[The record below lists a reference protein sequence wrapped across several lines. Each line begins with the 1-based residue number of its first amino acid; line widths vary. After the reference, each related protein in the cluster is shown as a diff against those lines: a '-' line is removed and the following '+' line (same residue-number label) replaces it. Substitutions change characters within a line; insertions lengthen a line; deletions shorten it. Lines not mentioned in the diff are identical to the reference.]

1 MITIE
6 FVLFDCMETIV
17 DMTQLPIRRDYAFW
31 AYSGSGAEY
40 LWNDFEEFFDEY
52 RLAAE
57 SIDSKSPQYKE
68 HSMTLRFKLMLDRRN
83 TKEDRKKLLERIH
96 QNYWK
101 NYSGRCY
108 VEDETAEILKYL
120 SNRYKL
126 GVVSNFMVEDG
137 IEDLLNKTGITDYF
151 QFVVTSVKN
160 GWRKPHRNI
169 YDEAVKKAG
178 VGPQDICFV
187 GDDYICDYEGPVKMG
202 IRAFLYDR
210 KVKYPGLSDRI
221 THLTE
226 LKQFL

>member
-17 DMTQLPIRRDYAFW
+17 DMTELPVRRDYAFW
-31 AYSGSGAEY
+31 AYSGSGVEY

-52 RLAAE
+52 KLAAE
-57 SIDSKSPQYKE
+57 SIDSMSPQHKE
-68 HSMTLRFKLMLDRRN
+68 HSMALRFKFMLDRRN
-83 TKEDRKKLLERIH
+83 TSEDSKQLLECIH

-108 VEDETAEILKYL
+108 VEDETVEILKYL
-120 SNRYKL
+120 SNKYKL
-126 GVVSNFMVEDG
+126 GVVSNFMVDDG
-137 IEDLLNKTGITDYF
+137 IEDLLNKADIADYF

-169 YDEAVKKAG
+169 YDEAVKKAN
-178 VGPQDICFV
+178 VSPEDICFV
-187 GDDYICDYEGPVKMG
+187 GDDYICDYEGPGKLGM
-202 IRAFLYDR
+202 RPFLYDR
-210 KVKYPGLSDRI
+210 KIKYPDIPDRI
-221 THLTE
+221 TRLIE